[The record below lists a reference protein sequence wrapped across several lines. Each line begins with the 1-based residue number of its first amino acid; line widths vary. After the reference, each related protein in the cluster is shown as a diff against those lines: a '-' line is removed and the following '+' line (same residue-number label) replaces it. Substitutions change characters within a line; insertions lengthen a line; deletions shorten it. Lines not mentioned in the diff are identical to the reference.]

1 MGEFTDKAKG
11 KIKQAVGKV
20 TNNDEL
26 VAEGQLDEAKGNI
39 KGAVNDVKDAAKNA
53 KRKVEDAIDRV

>member
-20 TNNDEL
+20 TGNDKL
-26 VAEGQLDEAKGNI
+26 TREGELDEAKGNI
-39 KGAVNDVKDAAKNA
+39 KGAVNDVKEAAKDA
-53 KRKVEDAIDRV
+53 KRKVEDALD